1 MNRPFKPL
9 ISEEELGAFLEGNIS
24 DSESTRIRNLISFDE
39 SLKEILEIND
49 IVDDDI
55 LSISESPFQF
65 NDEIVDINTFELP
78 IIETYYSI
86 DSLDSESSE
95 VDIHIPDEQ
104 IGTLY
109 HSETDPIIND
119 EQIDISNIEN
129 I

>member
-24 DSESTRIRNLISFDE
+24 DSESIRIRNLISFDE
-39 SLKEILEIND
+39 SLREILEIND

-109 HSETDPIIND
+109 YSETDPIIND